1 MACIAVY
8 VSESITVDVDETID
22 INLDLSDYGITSKI
36 TIEDGDVSG
45 SVRAEY
51 QLDTTVDWDIDEDIE
66 VDIDEDQIIECL
78 EQEDTDLGFL
88 YDWMQDGELHN
99 DFIDHI
105 TKNELSAEDTD
116 TLIVKLTRYK
126 QELEF
131 KKAQEELA
139 GGDDDSAQA

>member
-8 VSESITVDVDETID
+8 VSECVTVDVDETID

-51 QLDTTVDWDIDEDIE
+51 QLNTTVDWDIDEDME
-66 VDIDEDQIIECL
+66 VDIDDDQIIECL
-78 EQEDTDLGFL
+78 EQEAGDLDFL
-88 YDWMQDGELHN
+88 YAWMQNDELHN
-99 DFIDHI
+99 DFIDYLA
-105 TKNELSAEDTD
+105 KNELSAEDTD

-139 GGDDDSAQA
+139 GGDDATQA

>member
-88 YDWMQDGELHN
+88 YD
-99 DFIDHI
+99 
-105 TKNELSAEDTD
+105 
-116 TLIVKLTRYK
+116 
-126 QELEF
+126 
-131 KKAQEELA
+131 
-139 GGDDDSAQA
+139 